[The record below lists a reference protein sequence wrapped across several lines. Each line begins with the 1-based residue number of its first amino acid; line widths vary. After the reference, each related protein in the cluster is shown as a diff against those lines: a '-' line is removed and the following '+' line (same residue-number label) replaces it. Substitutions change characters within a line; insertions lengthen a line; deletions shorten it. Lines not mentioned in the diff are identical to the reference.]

1 MEIKNVQ
8 VVKPFGPLILVAQLP
23 EGVIQKLNQIVD
35 VIKDKKDMGSRLA
48 GVIETESEIPHSMLE
63 EKKVMDIFHA
73 LSRGYIEQAYKHGS
87 GEPVVFYRS
96 DHKPWIVMLGLQ
108 HYMDLLRDWKINE
121 KKI

>member
-48 GVIETESEIPHSMLE
+48 GVIETESEVRICE
-63 EKKVMDIFHA
+63 
-73 LSRGYIEQAYKHGS
+73 
-87 GEPVVFYRS
+87 
-96 DHKPWIVMLGLQ
+96 
-108 HYMDLLRDWKINE
+108 
-121 KKI
+121 

>member
-23 EGVIQKLNQIVD
+23 EGFIKKLNDIVD

-63 EKKVMDIFHA
+63 EKNVWMF
-73 LSRGYIEQAYKHGS
+73 
-87 GEPVVFYRS
+87 F
-96 DHKPWIVMLGLQ
+96 M
-108 HYMDLLRDWKINE
+108 HYVE
-121 KKI
+121 VT